1 METKYFNFFC
11 SNQTIAIVCHHAVVQ
26 QHPLPTNASGYLVVI
41 APGAVWLADCGC
53 QFFGGE
59 PVATVTEV
67 GHSRAN
73 GVISS
78 EHTSVHWRAGY
89 TA

>member
-1 METKYFNFFC
+1 MKTKYINFSH
-11 SNQTIAIVCHHAVVQ
+11 SNQMISNVCHRAVVL

-41 APGAVWLADCGC
+41 APGAVWLADSGC

-78 EHTSVHWRAGY
+78 KHTSVHWRTGY